1 MKKLLV
7 IISILF
13 CTVSFAQIEYPM
25 AKIDETG
32 REVIIM
38 TLEQVQKLDNDSDLL
53 KLYKELDDECVKR
66 DAICIQ
72 VINDKD
78 KVITSQKVEIA
89 KLSEYTT
96 NKESQITTL
105 QNTVNEYIN
114 NNSILT
120 AQVKNRQALVTEKDN
135 IIGKMKRKILLGGI
149 GGGIITVGLAILLII
164 K

>member
-1 MKKLLV
+1 M

-13 CTVSFAQIEYPM
+13 YTISFSQIEYPI
-25 AKIDETG
+25 AKIDDAG

-38 TLEQVQKLDNDSDLL
+38 TLEQAQKLDNDSDLL

-78 KVITSQKVEIA
+78 KVIASQNVQIA
-89 KLSEYTT
+89 NLSQYTI

-105 QNTVNEYIN
+105 QKTVNEYIN

-120 AQVKNRQALVTEKDN
+120 DQVKNRQSLIIEKDDM
-135 IIGKMKRKILLGGI
+135 IGKMKRKMLFGGI